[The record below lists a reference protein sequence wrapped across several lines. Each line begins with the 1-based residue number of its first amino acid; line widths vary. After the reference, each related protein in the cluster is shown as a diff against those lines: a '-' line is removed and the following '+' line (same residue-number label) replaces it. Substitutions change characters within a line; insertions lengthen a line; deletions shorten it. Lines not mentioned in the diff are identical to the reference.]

1 MVVSDEIKP
10 IRETS
15 KSKAETPVQE
25 RKFNKFQQ
33 QQQQQQLFSVSNI
46 DDKRAASTLD
56 QSAHHIIT
64 PRDALRHAAQALLLY
79 HWLRFRFLQANHGRS
94 HHDLVGE
101 AVGGFVGIF
110 PPEKRA
116 LEQHLGPI
124 PTPTFGPSKMSQNTI
139 KQDGLKPQKMRVIV
153 IIQKKIGLCVSRA
166 YVFHR
171 FSMYVCFTK
180 FHPLLTRPRSSIFS
194 TFFASRNHLPT
205 KIPSLDPHERFATPS
220 TTRPWR
226 TSL

>member
-15 KSKAETPVQE
+15 KRKAETPVHE

-33 QQQQQQLFSVSNI
+33 QQQQHQQLFSVSNI

-94 HHDLVGE
+94 HHDL
-101 AVGGFVGIF
+101 A
-110 PPEKRA
+110 
-116 LEQHLGPI
+116 
-124 PTPTFGPSKMSQNTI
+124 
-139 KQDGLKPQKMRVIV
+139 
-153 IIQKKIGLCVSRA
+153 
-166 YVFHR
+166 
-171 FSMYVCFTK
+171 
-180 FHPLLTRPRSSIFS
+180 
-194 TFFASRNHLPT
+194 
-205 KIPSLDPHERFATPS
+205 ERRMPF
-220 TTRPWR
+220 
-226 TSL
+226 L